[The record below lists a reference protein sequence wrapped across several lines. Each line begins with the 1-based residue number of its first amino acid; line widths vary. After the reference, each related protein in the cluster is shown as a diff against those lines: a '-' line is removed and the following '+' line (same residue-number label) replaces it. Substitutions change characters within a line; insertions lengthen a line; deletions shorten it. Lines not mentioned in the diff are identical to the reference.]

1 MLSRFR
7 WQVRGLAGRIRQLSL
22 GLSVC
27 RPSARAE
34 IHSPPGPA
42 GCSLPPWI
50 GPRSPLFLY
59 LDCPAGSAKRLG
71 GAAQGVPRPPGLL
84 YCGAVYKTLYKNEKK
99 KFSDEDK
106 TIQPRGKGHRQR
118 PQLDRP
124 THRPHPAPER
134 LGVLWRLARSLTST
148 PSTPTTFR
156 IRNATITP

>member
-1 MLSRFR
+1 MPRLESGGPAHCLALRGECVRGGVMLSRFR

-59 LDCPAGSAKRLG
+59 LDCPAGSAKR
-71 GAAQGVPRPPGLL
+71 
-84 YCGAVYKTLYKNEKK
+84 
-99 KFSDEDK
+99 
-106 TIQPRGKGHRQR
+106 
-118 PQLDRP
+118 DR
-124 THRPHPAPER
+124 
-134 LGVLWRLARSLTST
+134 
-148 PSTPTTFR
+148 
-156 IRNATITP
+156 